1 MIFHVALLFSD
12 SRWLTA
18 KFSRTK
24 DLQTTVN
31 FFAPW
36 CTRLNVSADK
46 HEAVVL
52 LIHTHLS
59 RTAGTREETAEPR
72 AGNASKGK
80 HRTARRKGENCG
92 LGGKFLSPRPI
103 FMSMR

>member
-36 CTRLNVSADK
+36 CTRLNVSGRT
-46 HEAVVL
+46 ESSCVL
-52 LIHTHLS
+52 NH
-59 RTAGTREETAEPR
+59 GNETR
-72 AGNASKGK
+72 
-80 HRTARRKGENCG
+80 
-92 LGGKFLSPRPI
+92 LGYL
-103 FMSMR
+103 